1 MLLTTSAFLG
11 LADSASVL
19 TFPSDLDIRNFQRQV
34 SLATAVENVSW
45 GQFMTRLR

>member
-19 TFPSDLDIRNFQRQV
+19 TFPSDLEIRNFQRQV
-34 SLATAVENVSW
+34 SPATAVEHVSW
-45 GQFMTRLR
+45 GQFKTRLR